1 MSDSKENPMTDPTQ
15 YPTYIP
21 EPKEPK
27 RIPVTKWTITATI
40 ITALFLIGI
49 GGVIAAPEPE
59 IKTVTETKYERIEV
73 PGETKY
79 ERIEVPGETKYE
91 MSPQCKTAFK
101 DTAQAFITVIS
112 SYSLLSE
119 GASQFDTQKITAAG
133 NMIKRLDGGNIGR
146 NIRLCDPEIADS
158 LDTTG
163 L

>member
-40 ITALFLIGI
+40 VTALFLIGI
-49 GGVIAAPEPE
+49 GGAIAAPEPE
-59 IKTVTETKYERIEV
+59 IKTVT
-73 PGETKY
+73 ETKY